1 MNEFGY
7 KFKVV
12 KRGVASDIILDS
24 IPITKKQKEWL
35 LSAKKCYCLV
45 LLFHRCV

>member
-7 KFKVV
+7 EFKVV
-12 KRGVASDIILDS
+12 KRGVASDIILDA
-24 IPITKKQKEWL
+24 IPITKKQKEWFP
-35 LSAKKCYCLV
+35 SAKKCYCLV

>member
-12 KRGVASDIILDS
+12 KRGVASDIILDA
-24 IPITKKQKEWL
+24 IPITKKQKNGFFQPKN
-35 LSAKKCYCLV
+35 AIA
-45 LLFHRCV
+45 